1 MSTIKRVA
9 YAILHNYGKM
19 SHERLELLT
28 YYCQAQYLST
38 TNLQLFPNSFQAWK
52 TGPVCLELFNIC
64 YLTQD
69 EVSENNI
76 IFSPIE
82 LYKTFNCSQ
91 LRIIYAVCDA
101 LKDYTTQDLATRARS
116 ELPWIDA
123 RRGINTNDACDT
135 ELSHKII
142 HDYYTKNPVI
152 ADGRANTRSRSVENA
167 IRRLRDAHLKKCKQA
182 EKERLEA
189 QAQAHAV
196 NNHCK
201 ELVDAENMVMRKIR
215 MLNEFKDMSDNNI
228 KTRARMIARSLG
240 KQLCEYE
247 KNEIKRQNFQHN
259 LETVK
264 QQNTTQTS
272 NTTKNSGNTTTGTNT
287 TTGGKTTRSVSTTT
301 GSSSTNAASKNT
313 ATNAN
318 VDKTS
323 KKAKTSTNTTTGKK
337 AAASKKSKTGGKT
350 TTSTNTTTGGKS
362 KTGEKA
368 KTSRKDEANG
378 KSEANGKAAKSK
390 DS

>member
-38 TNLQLFPNSFQAWK
+38 TSLQLFPNSFQAWK
-52 TGPVCLELFNIC
+52 NGPVCLELFNIC

-82 LYKTFNCSQ
+82 LYKTFNRSQ
-91 LRIIYAVCDA
+91 LRVVYAVCEA
-101 LKDYTTQDLATRARS
+101 LKDYTTQDLAARARS
-116 ELPWIDA
+116 ELPWVDA
-123 RRGINTNDACDT
+123 RRGVDTDNACDT

-142 HDYYTKNPVI
+142 HDYYAKNPVI
-152 ADGRANTRSRSVENA
+152 AEGRANTRSRSVENA

-182 EKERLEA
+182 EKEKLEA
-189 QAQAHAV
+189 QNQAHAV

-201 ELVDAENMVMRKIR
+201 ELIDAENMVMRKIS
-215 MLNEFKDMSDNNI
+215 MLNEFKNMSDNNI

-259 LETVK
+259 LEAVK
-264 QQNTTQTS
+264 QQNTTQNTS
-272 NTTKNSGNTTTGTNT
+272 TNSANTANNTN
-287 TTGGKTTRSVSTTT
+287 TTT

-318 VDKTS
+318 VDKTG
-323 KKAKTSTNTTTGKK
+323 KKAKTSTNTMTGEK
-337 AAASKKSKTGGKT
+337 AAASKKSKTGE
-350 TTSTNTTTGGKS
+350 KS
-362 KTGEKA
+362 KTGG
-368 KTSRKDEANG
+368 KTNTNG
-378 KSEANGKAAKSK
+378 KSEANRKDEASGKVRKKRS
-390 DS
+390 

>member
-38 TNLQLFPNSFQAWK
+38 TSLQLFPNSFQAWK
-52 TGPVCLELFNIC
+52 NGPVCLELFNIC

-69 EVSENNI
+69 EVNENNI

-82 LYKTFNCSQ
+82 LYKSFNCSQ
-91 LRIIYAVCDA
+91 LRVVYAVCEA
-101 LKDYTTQDLATRARS
+101 LKDYTTQDLAARARS
-116 ELPWIDA
+116 ELPWVDA
-123 RRGINTNDACDT
+123 RRGVNTNNACDT

-142 HDYYTKNPVI
+142 HDYYAKNPVI

-182 EKERLEA
+182 EKEKLEA
-189 QAQAHAV
+189 QNQAHAV

-201 ELVDAENMVMRKIR
+201 ELIDAENMVMRKIS
-215 MLNEFKDMSDNNI
+215 MLNEFKNMSDNNI

-259 LETVK
+259 LEAVK
-264 QQNTTQTS
+264 QQNTAQNTSTNSNTTQNTTSKSSSKTS
-272 NTTKNSGNTTTGTNT
+272 NTTTNSGNTANNAKATAGRKA
-287 TTGGKTTRSVSTTT
+287 KTSENTTT
-301 GSSSTNAASKNT
+301 GSSSTNAASKKS
-313 ATNAN
+313 ASSR
-318 VDKTS
+318 KS
-323 KKAKTSTNTTTGKK
+323 S
-337 AAASKKSKTGGKT
+337 ASKKS
-350 TTSTNTTTGGKS
+350 
-362 KTGEKA
+362 A
-368 KTSRKDEANG
+368 KNEA
-378 KSEANGKAAKSK
+378 S
-390 DS
+390 